1 MPLGLRPLYWLVL
14 LLPVA
19 ACATATRSADN
30 PTDRPAVRPTAFQPS
45 ILPFPVS
52 DSTGPLELAFLGGF
66 NAPRPQLVDVD
77 GDGDLDLL
85 VQEVTGSVALFERIS
100 LPRAERGEPAPSGV
114 ARGLPQFRFRTS
126 RYADLDVGEWY
137 RFADVDQDGDLD
149 LLAEQPY
156 SYIKY
161 YRNDASPGSGPA
173 PIPNFVLA
181 ADTLKDTDGQPIF
194 SDRQN
199 IPQLG
204 DLDCNRRSD
213 LLIGRLDGT
222 VARYEAEP
230 ASGANAPAFRLVAH
244 EFEGIRIVGQQGTI
258 PGQMDPGAFRP
269 GPSMHG
275 ANTMALADHDLDGDL
290 DLFWG
295 DFFEPGLLLLEN
307 TGTCPAPNFRGSP
320 VQFPHGNPILTSG
333 YNAPTFGQTKQPAA
347 TELVLGVLGG
357 AFNPLRTSSEN
368 LYYLRST
375 PAGGWELE
383 SRRLLPMLDIGS
395 ESVPAA
401 VDMDADG
408 DLDLLL
414 ANKIDPGDLKTS
426 RLYFIE
432 NTGSATRPAFTVRKP
447 LALPPR
453 FHYAPAFGDLDG
465 DGRPDLILG
474 QWAARLGWYRGT
486 GAGFE
491 PLDTAF
497 VTITRGSNTVPALGD
512 LDGDGDLD
520 LMVGESSGW
529 LNYYRNVGSKAG
541 PQFALVSDEFG
552 GIKVGRRSAPL
563 LLDLDGDDDLDLL
576 VGSELD
582 GLVTFRNVGT
592 RSTPR
597 FERDSTPMPEVPA
610 LSAPAAGDFDA
621 DGDLD
626 LVVGNVGGGVVYL
639 ERRTQ

>member
-1 MPLGLRPLYWLVL
+1 VRLTGRFPRRLLVCLG
-14 LLPVA
+14 VA
-19 ACATATRSADN
+19 ACAGTPEPAPSTG
-30 PTDRPAVRPTAFQPS
+30 PAVRPSAFRLS
-45 ILPFPVS
+45 ILPFPIS
-52 DSTGPLELAFLGGF
+52 DSTGPLDLAFLGGF
-66 NAPRPQLVDVD
+66 NAPRPQLVDAD
-77 GDGDLDLL
+77 GDGDLDLF
-85 VQEVTGSVALFERIS
+85 VQEVTGSVALFER
-100 LPRAERGEPAPSGV
+100 SGL
-114 ARGLPQFRFRTS
+114 RGLPRFQFRTS

-161 YRNDASPGSGPA
+161 YRNDGQASGHK
-173 PIPNFVLA
+173 FVLA
-181 ADTLKDTDGQPIF
+181 ADTLKDTEGKPIF

-204 DLDCNRRSD
+204 DLDCNRRAD

-230 ASGANAPAFRLVAH
+230 GSGSAPAFRLVTN
-244 EFEGIRIVGQQGTI
+244 EFEGIKIVGQQGTI

-307 TGTCPAPNFRGSP
+307 AGSCPTPNFRGTP
-320 VQFPHGNPILTSG
+320 FQFPAGKPILTSG
-333 YNAPTFGQTKQPAA
+333 YNAPTFGETKQPAA
-347 TELVLGVLGG
+347 SELVLGVLGG

-368 LYYLRST
+368 LYYLRRT
-375 PAGGWELE
+375 TDGRWNLQ

-395 ESVPAA
+395 ETVPAA
-401 VDMDADG
+401 VDMDGDG

-414 ANKIDPGDLKTS
+414 ANKLDPTDLKSS

-432 NTGSATRPAFTVRKP
+432 NTGSTTRPAFTLRQP
-447 LALPPR
+447 LELPPR
-453 FHYAPAFGDLDG
+453 YHYAPAFGDLDG

-474 QWAARLGWYRGT
+474 QWGAQLGWFRGT
-486 GAGFE
+486 QGKFR
-491 PLDTAF
+491 PVDTAF

-529 LNYYRNVGSKAG
+529 LNYYRNVGSKQR
-541 PQFALVSDEFG
+541 PRFALVSDEFDG
-552 GIKVGRRSAPL
+552 VKVGRRSAPL
-563 LLDLDGDDDLDLL
+563 LLDLDGDRDLDLIL
-576 VGSELD
+576 GSELD
-582 GLVTFRNVGT
+582 GLVIFRNVGT
-592 RSTPR
+592 PSAPR
-597 FERDSTPMPEVPA
+597 FQRDTTRLPDVPA
-610 LSAPAAGDFDA
+610 LAAPAAGDFDG

-626 LVVGNVGGGVVYL
+626 LVVGNVGGGAVYL
-639 ERRTQ
+639 EAQ